1 MQQLFSR
8 KFVFVASSSLLVSGV
23 AQSAPPPVPQTPRE
37 SRAAWCATVTR
48 IDWPPSSG
56 VSSTIVAAQKAR
68 MIAHLDALA
77 DANMNAMYFQVR
89 PAGDA
94 MYASSIEPWSQWLT
108 GSQTTAA
115 TWDPLAFAVTEAH
128 KRGIELHAWVNPY
141 RAALDHSTSNKAAN
155 HVMRARPDLCLQHSD
170 GKTYMDPGKADTIT
184 WIKNVVADIVTNYDV
199 DGVVFDDYFYPG
211 TSFADSATYN
221 AYVNGGGTLSLAN
234 WRRENVNTLIRECYD
249 LVHSIRQRC
258 QFAVGPFGIWRPGYP
273 TGVTGA
279 DYYSTHYCDSRKWLQ
294 QGWVDSLS
302 PQLYWTLAS
311 SGQPFGAL
319 IDWWVQQ
326 NTARHVLASTAVYR
340 VGDSAHAGWGGTTAS
355 EIVNQVIRTAQGG
368 GVGNVHYSMKYLT
381 DDPKGV
387 RAALKAGPY
396 ATDAVRP
403 AATWLDSTAPAAPVV
418 TIGAPTGSPLKRTIT
433 FSQPSGAEAANWWC
447 VNMYNGASWKLV
459 VVPGSATSYLADGNV
474 TDIAVSAV
482 DRAGNESAKSIGD
495 PPDLILDT
503 DVLQASG
510 DWSIGTSAADKY
522 GSNYRFRL
530 TGAISDAATWNWT
543 ASQARNYEVYAWW
556 SQGSN
561 RSATAPYIVSRVGG
575 TTTVNKNQQAN
586 GGSWQSLGI
595 FSIGSGA
602 NTVKLS
608 CWTTSGF
615 VVVADAVKI
624 VAR

>member
-155 HVMRARPDLCLQHSD
+155 HVMRARPDLCIQHSD

-221 AYVNGGGTLSLAN
+221 AYVNGGGTMSLAN

-258 QFAVGPFGIWRPGYP
+258 QFAVGPFGIWRPG
-273 TGVTGA
+273 
-279 DYYSTHYCDSRKWLQ
+279 
-294 QGWVDSLS
+294 
-302 PQLYWTLAS
+302 
-311 SGQPFGAL
+311 
-319 IDWWVQQ
+319 
-326 NTARHVLASTAVYR
+326 
-340 VGDSAHAGWGGTTAS
+340 
-355 EIVNQVIRTAQGG
+355 
-368 GVGNVHYSMKYLT
+368 
-381 DDPKGV
+381 
-387 RAALKAGPY
+387 
-396 ATDAVRP
+396 
-403 AATWLDSTAPAAPVV
+403 
-418 TIGAPTGSPLKRTIT
+418 
-433 FSQPSGAEAANWWC
+433 
-447 VNMYNGASWKLV
+447 
-459 VVPGSATSYLADGNV
+459 
-474 TDIAVSAV
+474 
-482 DRAGNESAKSIGD
+482 
-495 PPDLILDT
+495 
-503 DVLQASG
+503 
-510 DWSIGTSAADKY
+510 
-522 GSNYRFRL
+522 
-530 TGAISDAATWNWT
+530 
-543 ASQARNYEVYAWW
+543 
-556 SQGSN
+556 
-561 RSATAPYIVSRVGG
+561 
-575 TTTVNKNQQAN
+575 
-586 GGSWQSLGI
+586 
-595 FSIGSGA
+595 
-602 NTVKLS
+602 
-608 CWTTSGF
+608 
-615 VVVADAVKI
+615 
-624 VAR
+624 